1 MKNCVIAAHKIIA
14 GARSPVFADMF
25 KQNMAQNIEI
35 EDMEPAV
42 FQKML
47 QFIYTN
53 DCDVGE
59 HAEELLIAADK
70 YDIKDLKDICEEE
83 LESEL
88 TVDNEARL
96 LAVSNQCQGKM
107 LQNTIQFINSYVK
120 QFAPKNESSCFFL
133 YV

>member
-1 MKNCVIAAHKIIA
+1 
-14 GARSPVFADMF
+14 
-25 KQNMAQNIEI
+25 MAQNIEI
-35 EDMEPAV
+35 ENMEPAV

-59 HAEELLIAADK
+59 HAEELLIAADR

-83 LESEL
+83 LETEL
-88 TVDNEARL
+88 TVDNKARL